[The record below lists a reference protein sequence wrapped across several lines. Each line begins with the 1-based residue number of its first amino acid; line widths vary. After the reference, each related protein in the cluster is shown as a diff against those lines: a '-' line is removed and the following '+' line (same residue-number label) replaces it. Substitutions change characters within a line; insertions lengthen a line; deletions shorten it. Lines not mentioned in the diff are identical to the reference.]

1 MSLFET
7 WRNTAYN
14 EENEEKRKA
23 FWENYFKIEKSI
35 YDKLLTDAEKKT
47 EGTVKELAE
56 KFSIETLSFMGFLD
70 GINDSLKESLK
81 LEELEEDSS
90 ISFEIDLEKLYYN
103 MLAAK
108 ASWLYTL
115 PQWDTLLADDRRKEI
130 TKEQRLS
137 GTVIKEKVPGRNDP
151 CTCGSGKKYKKCCGA
166 N

>member
-14 EENEEKRKA
+14 EENEQTRKA
-23 FWENYFKIEKSI
+23 FWENYFEIEKSI

-47 EGTVKELAE
+47 EGTIKELAE
-56 KFSIETLSFMGFLD
+56 QFNVEILSFMGFLD

-81 LEELEEDSS
+81 LEELEEDSR

-115 PQWDTLLADDRRKEI
+115 PQWDTLLTDDRRKEI